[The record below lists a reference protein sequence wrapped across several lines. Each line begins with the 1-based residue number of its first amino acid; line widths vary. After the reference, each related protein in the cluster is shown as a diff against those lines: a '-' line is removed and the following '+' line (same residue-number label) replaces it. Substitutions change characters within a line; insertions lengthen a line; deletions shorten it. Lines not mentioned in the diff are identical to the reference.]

1 MPPLPLFHYG
11 KKKKLLHFSL
21 KTLQGYLKNISYT
34 ADLVFRKSRI
44 FWKSDTFEAQ
54 IGPFWPKSPKT
65 RFFVKKFDFATFQGR
80 QHLNFIQ
87 KIRKLQP
94 VDPQRN
100 SRQTSKQG
108 TIHLVCTQNFP
119 KNLHFLSPDSHT

>member
-1 MPPLPLFHYG
+1 MEKRKNY
-11 KKKKLLHFSL
+11 LLHFSL

-34 ADLVFRKSRI
+34 ADLVFSKSRI

-94 VDPQRN
+94 ADLQRN

-108 TIHLVCTQNFP
+108 IIHLVCTQNFP
-119 KNLHFLSPDSHT
+119 KN